1 VALVVDKAAIGNV
14 VVERGEA
21 GNKGY
26 VEGEFV
32 PCEKGK
38 DYGHLPMIVWTC

>member
-21 GNKGY
+21 GNKSC

-32 PCEKGK
+32 PCKKG
-38 DYGHLPMIVWTC
+38 